1 MKRSCSG
8 VLCTYY
14 YYINVY
20 KFLSLRRGRKVSLEA
35 TCSINEYLHDP
46 VGFNSWRDHVTLRA
60 KSVNRE
66 LSFGNGVKRPEKD
79 SLLTAGE
86 LRTCVQITNAICDVI
101 MEKVTFRAVSFRVR
115 QIKTFSTYAPKL
127 PNTPSIIILN
137 RYTTSIDKLTKI
149 VLMTKFWSRPTYCV
163 FFILYHN
170 KKSFYKHNFK

>member
-1 MKRSCSG
+1 MKRFCSG

-20 KFLSLRRGRKVSLEA
+20 RFLSLRRGRKVGWET
-35 TCSINEYLHDP
+35 TCGINEYLHDP

-66 LSFGNGVKRPEKD
+66 LLLDGSVRGCWWEGNGGERPEKD

-86 LRTCVQITNAICDVI
+86 LRTCVQITNVICDVI
-101 MEKVTFRAVSFRVR
+101 MEKVTFRALSFGVR

-137 RYTTSIDKLTKI
+137 RYTTSIDELTKLI
-149 VLMTKFWSRPTYCV
+149 LMNKFWSRAYLLC
-163 FFILYHN
+163 I
-170 KKSFYKHNFK
+170 FYSLS